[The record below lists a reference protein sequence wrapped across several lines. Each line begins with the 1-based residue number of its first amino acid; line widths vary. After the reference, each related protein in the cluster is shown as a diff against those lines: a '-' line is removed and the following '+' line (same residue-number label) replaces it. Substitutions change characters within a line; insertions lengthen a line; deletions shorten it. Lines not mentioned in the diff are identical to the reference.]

1 MLRFELKRALSGKAF
16 LFALILGCAITL
28 SDVFLNVI
36 PEANNPNF
44 DLAMAVKLGAYPKS
58 VYSSWIGGQARTLQS
73 TLFYLFI
80 PLIAAI
86 PFADSYCF
94 DRAGYIKNIATR
106 CSIRDYLISKY
117 IAVFLSAGIAVS
129 IPIIVNFIATAAVVP
144 CLIPQASTF
153 LFTIDA
159 LSAFDKIF
167 YTTPFVYFLIYL
179 VIDFVIAGLFAEIA
193 LVAVLV
199 SKNRYVVIISPF
211 AVYLALYFISGVIGI
226 RSLSVFD
233 MVRAVQVQP
242 FSIIRFIVCIAIL
255 FAATFIP
262 YYVYGSK
269 DCSL

>member
-1 MLRFELKRALSGKAF
+1 MLRFELKRAFCGRAF
-16 LFALILGCAITL
+16 VLALFLGCAITL

-36 PEANNPNF
+36 PEANNPNW
-44 DLAMAVKLGAYPKS
+44 DLAMAVKMGAYPQS
-58 VYSSWIGGQARTLQS
+58 VYNSWIGGQARTLPS
-73 TLFYLFI
+73 TLFYLFM

-94 DRAGYIKNIATR
+94 DKSGYIKNIATR
-106 CSIRDYLISKY
+106 CSIKDYLISKY

-144 CLIPQASTF
+144 CLVPQASTF
-153 LFTIDA
+153 LFSISA
-159 LSAFDKIF
+159 RSAFDKIF

-179 VIDFVIAGLFAEIA
+179 VIDFVIAGLFAGIA
-193 LVAVLV
+193 LAVV
-199 SKNRYVVIISPF
+199 IITKNRYVAVILPF
-211 AVYLALYFISGVIGI
+211 AVYLALYFIAGVTGI
-226 RSLSVFD
+226 LSLSPFELA
-233 MVRAVQVQP
+233 RAAQIEP
-242 FSIIRFIVCIAIL
+242 FSFIRFAGYIAIL

>member
-1 MLRFELKRALSGKAF
+1 MLKFELKRALSGKAF
-16 LFALILGCAITL
+16 LFALLFGCAITL

-36 PEANNPNF
+36 PEAYNPNYNL
-44 DLAMAVKLGAYPKS
+44 DIAVEMGIYPKS
-58 VYSSWIGGQARTLQS
+58 VYNSWIGGQARTLQS

-106 CSIRDYLISKY
+106 CNVKDYLISKY

-144 CLIPQASTF
+144 CLVPQASTF
-153 LFTIDA
+153 MFSISA
-159 LSAFDKIF
+159 RSAFAKIF

-179 VIDFVIAGLFAEIA
+179 VIDFVIAGLFAGIA
-193 LVAVLV
+193 LAVV
-199 SKNRYVVIISPF
+199 IITKNRYVAVISPF
-211 AVYLALYFISGVIGI
+211 AVYLALYFISDVIGV

-242 FSIIRFIVCIAIL
+242 FSFIRFVGYIAIL